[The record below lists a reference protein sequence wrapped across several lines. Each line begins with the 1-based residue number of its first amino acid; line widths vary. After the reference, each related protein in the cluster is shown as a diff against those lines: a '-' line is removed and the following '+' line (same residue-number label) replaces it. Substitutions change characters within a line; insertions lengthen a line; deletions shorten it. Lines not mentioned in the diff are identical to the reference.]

1 MFAFDTQ
8 PAPARATS
16 VDGTELE
23 AYGTWSKVGMRGKA
37 GTGQKGALINGR
49 RGSTTRDYGVHFKD
63 YVTE

>member
-16 VDGTELE
+16 VGGTELE
-23 AYGTWSKVGMRGKA
+23 PYGTWSKVGTKGKA
-37 GTGQKGALINGR
+37 GQKEGTLINGR
-49 RGSTTRDYGVHFKD
+49 RGSTTRDYGVHFTD